1 MSFII
6 DGLLNAWNKNT
17 EYGQRLVADLSDE
30 QMIAQPACVTGAP
43 MNHPA
48 WILSHLN
55 VYLPIIAAVIVD
67 EEFEDPKPH
76 KFGMQSSPQMDR
88 SIYAS
93 RDELVRQYSDGHL
106 KVKQLLETTDDS
118 VFGKQIRLPR
128 WQPVFANAGV
138 LLPYLMLNH
147 ENGHLGQLSAW
158 RRAHGLPSV

>member
-17 EYGQRLVADLSDE
+17 DYGQRLAGDLSDE

-48 WILSHLN
+48 WVLSHLN
-55 VYLPIIAAVIVD
+55 VYLPIIAAVIED
-67 EEFEDPKPH
+67 AEFDDPKTH
-76 KFGMQSSPQMDR
+76 KFGMQSSPQMVR

-93 RDELVRQYSDGHL
+93 SDELISQYREGHDR
-106 KVKQLLETTDDS
+106 VTRLLETANDS
-118 VFGKQIRLPR
+118 IFGQQIRLPR
-128 WQPVFANAGV
+128 WQPIFGNAGI

-158 RRAHGLPSV
+158 RRAHGLPPV